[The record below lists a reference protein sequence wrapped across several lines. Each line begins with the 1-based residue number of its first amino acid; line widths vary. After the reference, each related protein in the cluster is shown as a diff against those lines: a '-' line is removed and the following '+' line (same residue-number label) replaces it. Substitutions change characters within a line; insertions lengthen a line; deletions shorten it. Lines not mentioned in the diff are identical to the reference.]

1 MAGYAWA
8 LHHPDIDYVAFSILN
23 IPLAYNVEKDNKLQ
37 RFLARWRFMHLLESR
52 GLLPA
57 LQSKKVHFLGLL
69 DGPNEIELVKDYHQY
84 ITTWDSSSA
93 VWAGIN
99 GIEYDNSPT
108 GLTNGK
114 FELEVDFKHN
124 HADNDIVRLSNT
136 KAKRNMVTID
146 RMLMK
151 DDDNTSVEKIYSDR
165 YLADVVNNDLFND
178 SGAGDLKSDD
188 NSEVYR
194 YGEGNMLDEVK
205 SYIASTYA
213 GHYVGNGDLQT
224 TDVWNTLG
232 SADTTS
238 RDTAIKYLMRYGKK
252 GGNNKKDLMKAIHYI
267 CLLHHFTEVN
277 NND

>member
-1 MAGYAWA
+1 
-8 LHHPDIDYVAFSILN
+8 
-23 IPLAYNVEKDNKLQ
+23 
-37 RFLARWRFMHLLESR
+37 
-52 GLLPA
+52 
-57 LQSKKVHFLGLL
+57 
-69 DGPNEIELVKDYHQY
+69 
-84 ITTWDSSSA
+84 
-93 VWAGIN
+93 
-99 GIEYDNSPT
+99 
-108 GLTNGK
+108 
-114 FELEVDFKHN
+114 
-124 HADNDIVRLSNT
+124 
-136 KAKRNMVTID
+136 
-146 RMLMK
+146 MK